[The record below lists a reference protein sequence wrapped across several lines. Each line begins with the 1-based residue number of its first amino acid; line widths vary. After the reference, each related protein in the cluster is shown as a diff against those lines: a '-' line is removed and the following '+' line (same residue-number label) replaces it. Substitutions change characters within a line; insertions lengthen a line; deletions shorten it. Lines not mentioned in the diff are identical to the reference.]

1 MSDNISYSKV
11 IVHRHTS
18 NAYRVQGGTGGRSY
32 ISVKFCGSAKGL
44 LLPPFVIYKSKRL
57 FDEWCVKGPSDTGYD
72 CAGK

>member
-1 MSDNISYSKV
+1 MFDNISYSKV

-32 ISVKFCGSAKGL
+32 ISVMFCGSATGL

-57 FDEWCVKGPSDTGYD
+57 FDEWCVGGPSGTGYD
-72 CAGK
+72 CAEK